1 MEYVVNAGL
10 KPFAGSVVKN
20 LVPQLNGSGF
30 VLRRFV
36 HAANHA
42 RDQLS
47 RGQAGAYIVSRLK
60 ALEVVHHQILVKI
73 HRDAQHRGSRC

>member
-1 MEYVVNAGL
+1 VEYVVNAGL
-10 KPFAGSVVKN
+10 KPFAGSVVEN

-42 RDQLS
+42 RDQLPIS
-47 RGQAGAYIVSRLK
+47 PTPGVF
-60 ALEVVHHQILVKI
+60 
-73 HRDAQHRGSRC
+73 DRC